1 MDIIKILSENKL
13 LFAEVPS
20 NNKKVDALVA
30 ETNLNLANL
39 FTMASGVESYL
50 NGQLNGERNVLISS
64 AKSLAKYFEGN
75 KLLKVETLVE
85 NLRTEEQTELK
96 KLATQKEKVLNS
108 LNTLKKMTKTDAVT
122 SNYDLYGE
130 ELTRCEE
137 GHEVLIL
144 GEHGQGILDTII
156 GEVTNGFVYE
166 SNFDQVEASEY
177 TYSMET
183 VQNNVALCEAK
194 ANEMFGAKPDKVA
207 KQMAVVEKMV
217 ESAKQVVAFYT
228 AKELLTKLGCNPKGL
243 KAYENALSKA
253 YIPYKKTLEKT
264 LKVELADICEVEID
278 EGAFMASEDMPSE
291 PLDSLNEAMSLE
303 LEENASEEDENE
315 EAVDNEMS
323 KLSSLAESLKNL
335 RNE

>member
-1 MDIIKILSENKL
+1 MDVINILSENKL

-20 NNKKVDALVA
+20 NNKKVDAMVA
-30 ETNLNLANL
+30 ETNLTLASL
-39 FTMASGVESYL
+39 FTMAKEVEAFL
-50 NGQLNGERNVLISS
+50 NSQLSGERNVLIASS
-64 AKSLAKYFEGN
+64 KSLAKYYEGN

-85 NLRTEEQTELK
+85 KLRAEEQAELK
-96 KLATQKEKVLNS
+96 RLATHKEKALVL
-108 LNTLKKMTKTDAVT
+108 LNNLKKATKTDAVT

-144 GEHGQGILDTII
+144 GEHSQGVIDTVIS
-156 GEVTNGFVYE
+156 EVTNGFVYE

-177 TYSMET
+177 VYSMET
-183 VQNNVALCEAK
+183 IQGNASLCEAK
-194 ANEMFGAKPDKVA
+194 INEMFGAKPDKVA
-207 KQMAVVEKMV
+207 KHMAVVEKMI

-243 KAYENALSKA
+243 KAYETALSKA

-264 LKVELADICEVEID
+264 LKVELMDICAIEID
-278 EGAFMASEDMPSE
+278 EDPFMASEDMPSE
-291 PLDSLNEAMSLE
+291 PLDDLTQASSMEV
-303 LEENASEEDENE
+303 EEDASEETTETEVN
-315 EAVDNEMS
+315 

-335 RNE
+335 RGE

>member
-1 MDIIKILSENKL
+1 MDVINILSENKL

-20 NNKKVDALVA
+20 NNKKVDAMVA
-30 ETNLNLANL
+30 ETNLALASL
-39 FTMASGVESYL
+39 FTMAKEVEDFL
-50 NGQLNGERNVLISS
+50 NGQLNGERNVLITS
-64 AKSLAKYFEGN
+64 AKSLAKYYEGN

-85 NLRTEEQTELK
+85 KLRAEEQAELK
-96 KLATQKEKVLNS
+96 KLATNKEKALNL
-108 LNTLKKMTKTDAVT
+108 LNNLKKASKTDAVT

-144 GEHGQGILDTII
+144 GEHGQGILDII
-156 GEVTNGFVYE
+156 INEVTNGFVCE

-177 TYSMET
+177 TYSMEAI
-183 VQNNVALCEAK
+183 QNNVALCEAK
-194 ANEMFGAKPDKVA
+194 INEMFGAKPDKVA

-228 AKELLTKLGCNPKGL
+228 TKELLTKLGCNPKGL

-264 LKVELADICEVEID
+264 LKVELADICAIEID

-291 PLDSLNEAMSLE
+291 PLDSLNEATSIE
-303 LEENASEEDENE
+303 LEEDATKEVEE
-315 EAVDNEMS
+315 EAVETEAS
-323 KLSSLAESLKNL
+323 KLSSLAETLKNL

>member
-1 MDIIKILSENKL
+1 MDVINILSENKL

-20 NNKKVDALVA
+20 NNKKVDAMVA
-30 ETNLNLANL
+30 ETNLTLASL
-39 FTMASGVESYL
+39 FTMAKEVEAFL
-50 NGQLNGERNVLISS
+50 NSQLSGERNALITS
-64 AKSLAKYFEGN
+64 AKSLAKYYEGN

-85 NLRTEEQTELK
+85 KLRAEEQAELK
-96 KLATQKEKVLNS
+96 RLASHKEKALVL
-108 LNTLKKMTKTDAVT
+108 LNNLKKATKTDAVT

-144 GEHGQGILDTII
+144 GEHSQGVIDTVIS
-156 GEVTNGFVYE
+156 EVTNGFVYE

-177 TYSMET
+177 VYSMET
-183 VQNNVALCEAK
+183 IQGNASLCEAK
-194 ANEMFGAKPDKVA
+194 INEMFGAKPDKVA
-207 KQMAVVEKMV
+207 KHMAVVEKMI

-243 KAYENALSKA
+243 KAYETALSKA

-264 LKVELADICEVEID
+264 LKVELADICAIEID
-278 EGAFMASEDMPSE
+278 EDPFMASEDMPNE
-291 PLDSLNEAMSLE
+291 PLDDLTQASSMEV
-303 LEENASEEDENE
+303 EEDASEETTETEVN
-315 EAVDNEMS
+315 

-335 RNE
+335 RGE

>member
-1 MDIIKILSENKL
+1 MDVKNILSENKL

-20 NNKKVDALVA
+20 NNKKVDAMVA
-30 ETNLNLANL
+30 ETNLALASL
-39 FTMASGVESYL
+39 YTMTQEVENFL
-50 NGQLNGERNVLISS
+50 NGQLSGERNVLISS
-64 AKSLAKYFEGN
+64 AKSLAKYYEGN

-85 NLRTEEQTELK
+85 KLRAEEQAELK
-96 KLATQKEKVLNS
+96 RLATHKEKALALLN
-108 LNTLKKMTKTDAVT
+108 NLKKATKTDAVT

-144 GEHGQGILDTII
+144 GEHGHGILDIVI
-156 GEVTNGFVYE
+156 NEVANGFMFDG
-166 SNFDQVEASEY
+166 NFDQVEASEY
-177 TYSMET
+177 AYSMET
-183 VQNNVALCEAK
+183 IQGNASLCEAK
-194 ANEMFGAKPDKVA
+194 INEMFGAKPDKVA
-207 KQMAVVEKMV
+207 KQMAVVEKMI

-264 LKVELADICEVEID
+264 LKIEFGDICAVEID
-278 EGAFMASEDMPSE
+278 EDPFMASEDMSSE
-291 PLDSLNEAMSLE
+291 PLDDLTQ
-303 LEENASEEDENE
+303 ASSMEVEEDANE
-315 EAVDNEMS
+315 ETTETEAN

-335 RNE
+335 RGE